1 MGGRGEAHLGRTE
14 HHRRVHGCAC
24 VAGTSPLSCPEEKGA
39 IYACRRCTCALKLE
53 KKKKKKSGG
62 GTITTSN
69 NINNGSRGKK
79 TFHDEHMFLRI
90 LIVHS
95 DFHKNFVCC
104 INRLCALVCV
114 CVLRQR
120 RRHDGKTCS
129 FLSHLS
135 FFLSLFLHVC
145 LACMV
150 NNGLV

>member
-1 MGGRGEAHLGRTE
+1 MG
-14 HHRRVHGCAC
+14 
-24 VAGTSPLSCPEEKGA
+24 KGA
-39 IYACRRCTCALKLE
+39 IYACRRCTCALKVE

-79 TFHDEHMFLRI
+79 AFHDEHMFLRI

-95 DFHKNFVCC
+95 DFHKNFVFC

-114 CVLRQR
+114 CVKITTTTRWKNVLFL
-120 RRHDGKTCS
+120 

-135 FFLSLFLHVC
+135 LS
-145 LACMV
+145 
-150 NNGLV
+150 